1 METRA
6 SYLIVGSFVLALGAA
21 LVGFA
26 LWLTQ
31 DQLNA
36 AVARYDIRFSGSVS
50 GLQVGSNVSFRGVPV
65 GEVSAVSI
73 DPSDIERVL
82 VTIEI
87 PDTVPV
93 LEGTFATL
101 QLQGITGA
109 VAVLLS
115 GGTQGG
121 AALQA
126 LAGQDN
132 PEIPSRYRA
141 PVPSGLSPRPDA
153 PRPT

>member
-93 LEGTFATL
+93 LEGSTIASI
-101 QLQGITGA
+101 QPR
-109 VAVLLS
+109 
-115 GGTQGG
+115 
-121 AALQA
+121 AAA
-126 LAGQDN
+126 
-132 PEIPSRYRA
+132 YRT
-141 PVPSGLSPRPDA
+141 STWRS
-153 PRPT
+153 